1 VEWNGKGGCGG
12 QNARPWNWTQKK
24 EEEEKTNSSAA
35 AAAATSNK
43 LLTKN
48 SGRLLGKN
56 KIFFPDSGS
65 KILKFRK
72 PGTDGKS
79 GKFRPFF
86 V

>member
-1 VEWNGKGGCGG
+1 VESNGKGSCGG

-24 EEEEKTNSSAA
+24 EEKKKSNSRA

-56 KIFFPDSGS
+56 KIFFRTPDQ
-65 KILKFRK
+65 KFSNFGNRVRMVNQEN
-72 PGTDGKS
+72 TD
-79 GKFRPFF
+79 FLIFF
-86 V
+86 